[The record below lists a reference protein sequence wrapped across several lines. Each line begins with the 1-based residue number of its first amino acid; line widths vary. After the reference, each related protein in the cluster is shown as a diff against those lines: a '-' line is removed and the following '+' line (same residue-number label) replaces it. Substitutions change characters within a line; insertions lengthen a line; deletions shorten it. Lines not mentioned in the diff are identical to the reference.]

1 VTTLRHVSH
10 SPEAPRVKGSNYLV
24 GSYYRCVEVGVKTLR
39 IPVDDQ
45 EYEELQR
52 YKGKKSWK
60 KFLFE
65 MLETYKK
72 VHEKETIPK
81 ESLRDVYISLATT
94 LKLLGSKM
102 KVVEDGYEISQEYEY
117 AAFLPLY
124 VAGGEL
130 SLDERQRLGLTI
142 INVLESILKDLA
154 EENRD
159 LRELQLE
166 LRWIIQGLRMLILN
180 RKDLYELSMDNFVEE
195 RSRRQGTSTD

>member
-1 VTTLRHVSH
+1 M
-10 SPEAPRVKGSNYLV
+10 
-24 GSYYRCVEVGVKTLR
+24 KTLR

-81 ESLRDVYISLATT
+81 ESLRDVYISLAIT
-94 LKLLGSKM
+94 LRLLGSKM
-102 KVVEDGYEISQEYEY
+102 KVIEDGYEIGQEYEY
-117 AAFLPLY
+117 AALLPLY
-124 VAGGEL
+124 VAKGGL
-130 SLDERQRLGLTI
+130 SSDERRRLGLTI
-142 INVLESILKDLA
+142 IGVLESLIKDLS

-166 LRWIIQGLRMLILN
+166 LRWIIQGLRMLVLN
-180 RKDLYELSMDNFVEE
+180 RKELYEISMDNFVDE
-195 RSRRQGTSTD
+195 RSRRQGSPSD

>member
-1 VTTLRHVSH
+1 
-10 SPEAPRVKGSNYLV
+10 
-24 GSYYRCVEVGVKTLR
+24 VKTLR

-45 EYEELQR
+45 EYAELQR

-72 VHEKETIPK
+72 IHEKETIPK
-81 ESLRDVYISLATT
+81 ESLRDIYISLAMT

-102 KVVEDGYEISQEYEY
+102 KVIEDGYETDQEYEY
-117 AAFLPLY
+117 AALLPLY
-124 VAGGEL
+124 VAKGGL
-130 SLDERQRLGLTI
+130 SLEEKRRLGLTI
-142 INVLESILKDLA
+142 ITVLESLIKDLS
-154 EENRD
+154 EENKD

-166 LRWIIQGLRMLILN
+166 LRWIIQGLRMLVFN
-180 RKDLYELSMDNFVEE
+180 RKELYELSMDNFIEE